1 VSLDAEPIAVTLRVA
16 AELER
21 LGIDYLVGGS
31 VASSVHGRP
40 RTTQDV
46 DLVARVAG
54 RHVEALVSGLEKEFY
69 IDADMINDA
78 IRRRASFNIVHLA
91 TMLKVD
97 IFVFAGDDL
106 GKEEMRRRVPVMLRD
121 ARIWF
126 ASAEDI
132 VLQKLE
138 WYRKG
143 QGVSERQWRDAVGVI
158 EVQGDR
164 FDRQYALLWAER
176 LALRDLLDRAFAEAA
191 STAMD

>member
-1 VSLDAEPIAVTLRVA
+1 MSLDAEPIAVTLRVA

-54 RHVEALVSGLEKEFY
+54 RHVAALVSGLEKEFY
-69 IDADMINDA
+69 IDADMISDA

-97 IFVFAGDDL
+97 IFVFAGDDF
-106 GKEEMRRRVPVMLRD
+106 GKEEMRRRVPVMLRN